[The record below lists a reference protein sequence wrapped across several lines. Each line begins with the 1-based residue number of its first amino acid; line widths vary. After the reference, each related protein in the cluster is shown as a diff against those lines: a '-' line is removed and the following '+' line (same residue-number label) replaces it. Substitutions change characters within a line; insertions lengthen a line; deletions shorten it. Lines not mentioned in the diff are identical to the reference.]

1 MKKIYSEQELIDM
14 TIKLLEQTSIY
25 EEQYEQYVRR
35 PFRTDFYDDL
45 SPYVQVGKRGYTLQM
60 YERGIQMLNKLTK
73 EEEDVI
79 YWIIEDTIHI
89 IAHLNLLRK
98 YKVDNINT
106 HLKYTKEITKELT
119 TAMNKAFYEIGGIYQ
134 EWHEANR
141 RGALENPLK

>member
-35 PFRTDFYDDL
+35 PFCTDFYDDL
-45 SPYVQVGKRGYTLQM
+45 SPYVQVSKRGYTLQM

-106 HLKYTKEITKELT
+106 HLKYTKEIMKELT
-119 TAMNKAFYEIGGIYQ
+119 TSMNKAFYEIGGIYQ

-141 RGALENPLK
+141 RATLENPLK